1 MVDYLDQ
8 KEEIRMVTDQQVRR
22 LFKMSQ
28 DSKLNKSQAAMK
40 VGMHEQTAR
49 KYLQLGKLPSEAKKE
64 HHWSGHKNPFADVWH
79 ELKSKLE
86 VNPGLEAKTL
96 FAYLQREYPGQ
107 FQDGQLRTLQRHIK
121 RWRATEGPPKEVFF
135 PQEHH
140 PGIMGQSDFTHMST
154 LGITIKGI
162 PFEHLLYHFVL
173 TYSNWET
180 GSVCFSESFESLS
193 EGLQNALWTLGGVP
207 TTHQTDRLSAAVQNT
222 TDDREFTLR
231 YQGLL
236 NHYGLK
242 GQKIQARKANENG
255 DVEQSHYRFK
265 DALDQSLM
273 IRGSRDFDS
282 RADYETFLKT
292 VFIQRNRGRQLRFE
306 EDRSAL
312 QSLPLRRLDAVNHLK
327 VRVTRNSTIRVN
339 HNTYSVNSRLIG
351 EQVDIR
357 LYMDQVQVWY
367 ADSCVEEMPRL
378 RGEDRHHINYRHIID
393 WLVRKPGAFANYC
406 YRDDLFPSTTY
417 RLAFDRLKASG
428 RVKYEKQYLNILHLA
443 AKESESRVEAAILH
457 LLGNDQ
463 RISFEAVETLVASEL
478 PEETSNRVRDIMI
491 GPINIQQYD
500 QLIGQECM
508 Q

>member
-1 MVDYLDQ
+1 
-8 KEEIRMVTDQQVRR
+8 MVTDQQVRR
-22 LFKMSQ
+22 LFQMSQ
-28 DSKLNKSQAAMK
+28 ESEDRKSIIAIKA
-40 VGMHEQTAR
+40 GMDEKTAR
-49 KYLQLGKLPSEAKKE
+49 KYLSMGKLPSEIKPD
-64 HHWSGHKNPFADVWH
+64 HTWQTRQNPFEEVWNDIRA
-79 ELKSKLE
+79 KLE

-96 FAYLQREYPGQ
+96 FAYLQREYPGKY
-107 FQDGQLRTLQRHIK
+107 QDGQLRTLQRHIK

-140 PGIMGQSDFTHMST
+140 PGRMGQSDFTHMSS
-154 LGITIKGI
+154 LGITIKGL

-193 EGLQNALWTLGGVP
+193 EGLQNALWKLGGIP
-207 TTHQTDRLSAAVQNT
+207 ELHQTDRLSAAVQNT
-222 TDDREFTLR
+222 TDDRGFTAR

-265 DALDQSLM
+265 DAVDQSLM
-273 IRGSRDFDS
+273 LRGSRDFES
-282 RADYETFLKT
+282 RDDYELFLET
-292 VFIQRNRGRQLRFE
+292 IFTQRNQGKQLRFE
-306 EDRSAL
+306 KDRAAL
-312 QSLPLRRLDAVNHLK
+312 RSLPAKRQDAVNRFK

-351 EQVDIR
+351 EQVNIR
-357 LYMDQVQVWY
+357 LYMEHVEVWY
-367 ADSCVEEMPRL
+367 AGVCVEKMPRL

-406 YRDDLFPSTTY
+406 YRDDLFPSTSY
-417 RLAFDRLKASG
+417 RVAYDLLKASG
-428 RVKYEKQYLNILHLA
+428 SRRYDKQYLNILHLA

-457 LLGNDQ
+457 LLEDEQ
-463 RISFEAVETLVASEL
+463 RISFEAVETLVKSEL
-478 PEETSNRVRDIMI
+478 PEQTLNRVREIMI
-491 GPINIQQYD
+491 GPVNIKQYD
-500 QLIGQECM
+500 QLIGQEC
-508 Q
+508 QV